1 MLSISFKIVEPKR
14 FDLYIE
20 DIICGEDEAIVRIEH
35 GAICKADLRYY
46 LGARDE
52 RTLGFKYPMSLLHE
66 AIGTIVLDKTNKFKV
81 GDRVVLVPNIVPK
94 NNNKCLNCVC
104 NIPELGENY
113 CPNAKF
119 SSSNYNGFGREYV
132 NYPVTNLIKI
142 PDNVESKI
150 AVFLELISVTIAAYR
165 RVQLNGDETIAIWG
179 DGILGYILCCVLKV
193 IHKDGKIIAVGKHE
207 NKIKQF
213 PADKYYLIGDDSI
226 NKENIDIAY
235 ECVGGN
241 SSGNAINES
250 IDIINVGGKIILT
263 GVAEDYVGINTRK
276 ILEKGISLYGVT
288 RSSVSDFQKAILLF
302 ESKRF
307 ENWISKLIL
316 DEIYINN
323 IVDYYNVF
331 EMELKNFK
339 LGKYILKFNL

>member
-1 MLSISFKIVEPKR
+1 MLSKSFKIVEPKR

-20 DIICGEDEAIVRIEH
+20 DIPCESDEAIVRIEY

-46 LGARDE
+46 LGARDK
-52 RTLGFKYPMSLLHE
+52 RTLGFKYPMNLLHE
-66 AIGTIVLDKTNKFKV
+66 AIGSIVLDRTNKFKV

-94 NNNKCLNCVC
+94 SNNKCTNCVC
-104 NIPELGENY
+104 DLPRLGENY
-113 CPNAKF
+113 CPDAKF
-119 SSSNYNGFGREYV
+119 ASSNYNGFGREYV

-142 PDNVESKI
+142 PDNIESEI
-150 AVFLELISVTIAAYR
+150 AVFLELISVAVAAYR

-213 PADKYYLIGDDSI
+213 PADKYYIIGNTSM
-226 NKENIDIAY
+226 NKENIDVAY

-276 ILEKGISLYGVT
+276 ILEKGVSLYGVT
-288 RSSVSDFQKAILLF
+288 RSSVADFKKAIQLF
-302 ESKRF
+302 EMEQFRI
-307 ENWISKLIL
+307 WISRLVL
-316 DEIYINN
+316 GEIYIEN
-323 IVDYYNVF
+323 IVDYYDVF
-331 EMELKNFK
+331 EIELENSK
-339 LGKYILKFNL
+339 LGKYVLNFIL